1 MARLLHFCG
10 LVVKQGSTMEKCRG
24 VKMFTSARELES
36 SQGGA
41 RYKKHYSES

>member
-10 LVVKQGSTMEKCRG
+10 LVVKQRSMAERCRG
-24 VKMFTSARELES
+24 EGMLTSVRKLER
-36 SQGGA
+36 SQGGT